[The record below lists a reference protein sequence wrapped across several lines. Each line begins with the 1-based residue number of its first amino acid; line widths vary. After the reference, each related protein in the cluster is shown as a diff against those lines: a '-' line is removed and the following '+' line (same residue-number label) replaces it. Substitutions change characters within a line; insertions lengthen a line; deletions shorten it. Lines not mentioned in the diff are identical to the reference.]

1 MSCDT
6 HTHKNVIRDANW
18 RQLVLNNLPIYICA
32 TISQISFLL
41 LELPGSL
48 PHLKIGRHIIIHTY
62 NYFITGFILLVTLP
76 AEMKHMIKQP
86 CMFYTN
92 FSRVYKR
99 QVNVLLL
106 LKTSQA
112 LLQMEWLLGMRWSGY
127 GWYTTSWDWMALC
140 IPRMSTKLKWSFTQ
154 WEWISEET
162 WADKDGKAT
171 EAENLDKW
179 WRSVKEQLWKIRG
192 CLESETM
199 TIWGWD
205 HWAILETWHSLW
217 RGWHPSL

>member
-1 MSCDT
+1 MLLYHRFHFYC
-6 HTHKNVIRDANW
+6 
-18 RQLVLNNLPIYICA
+18 LNYLGPFPTSRLGGTSLYI
-32 TISQISFLL
+32 
-41 LELPGSL
+41 
-48 PHLKIGRHIIIHTY
+48 HII
-62 NYFITGFILLVTLP
+62 NFITGFILLVTLP

-171 EAENLDKW
+171 EAQSLDKW
-179 WRSVKEQLWKIRG
+179 WRSVKEQLWKNRG
-192 CLESETM
+192 RLESETM

-205 HWAILETWHSLW
+205 VE
-217 RGWHPSL
+217 PS